1 MFIIE
6 REITQS
12 IALTRSEVIEMLT
25 EHGVTLGKSVGATME
40 ELDGRLLADLMQTV
54 IFEDHDGIHG
64 EVEHMLYDATP
75 LADEADITVRFEK

>member
-25 EHGVTLGKSVGATME
+25 EHNVTLGKSVGATME
-40 ELDGRLLADLMQTV
+40 ELENSMLASLLQTV
-54 IFEDHDGIHG
+54 IFEDHDGILG
-64 EVEHMLYDATP
+64 EVEHRLHESSP
-75 LADEADITVRFEK
+75 VADEADITVRVER